1 MLCNDHVVQ
10 HLHPDGPSFAV
21 ADGFVDRAPWV
32 KGDSI
37 PSCNGHLGHLAA
49 SEETNYRR
57 EPKPQL
63 AAAIERETKK
73 MSKASRGR
81 LPIVWRM
88 DLVSACRNC
97 EFARKCLGAAA
108 VRADFQAVEDTTQGE

>member
-1 MLCNDHVVQ
+1 MSSITSLKAWLNAATPAERE
-10 HLHPDGPSFAV
+10 LMA
-21 ADGFVDRAPWV
+21 ARA
-32 KGDSI
+32 GTS
-37 PSCNGHLGHLAA
+37 SQYLGHLAA

-73 MSKASRGR
+73 MAKASRGR
-81 LPIVWRM
+81 LPIVWRT

-97 EFARKCLGAAA
+97 EFARKCLGG
-108 VRADFQAVEDTTQGE
+108 VVEASYFPIVSE